1 MTFKNRFRLAIAVVA
16 ACLSLGAVVSPGVRY
31 PENYR
36 TWVHVKSVLVGPHS
50 TFFESSGG
58 LHHIY
63 ANEQAMSGYR
73 TGTFPDGSV
82 IVFELL
88 EVTETAGNTIEG
100 PRRRIDVMA
109 KDGQRFVTTGG
120 WGFERFPKDT
130 RTEGATNPETRAE
143 CFACHEKRRDHDYVF
158 SEFRR

>member
-1 MTFKNRFRLAIAVVA
+1 MTLKNRFRLVIAVVA
-16 ACLSLGAVVSPGVRY
+16 ACLSLGAVVSPGVQY

-36 TWVHVKSVLVGPHS
+36 TWVHVKSVLVGPNS
-50 TFFESSGG
+50 VFFESSGG

-63 ANEQAMSGYR
+63 ANRQAVSGYR

-88 EVTETAGNTIEG
+88 EVTETAGSTIEG
-100 PRRRIDVMA
+100 RRRRIDVMA
-109 KDGQRFVTTGG
+109 KDGQRFTTTGG
-120 WGFERFPKDT
+120 WGFERFLQDSKTD
-130 RTEGATNPETRAE
+130 RATSPESRAE
-143 CFACHEKRRDHDYVF
+143 CFACHKKRGDHDFVF